1 MGKNQRPATSVTV
14 TAVYAQESQPPAGET
29 ALEWMLLTNLPVD
42 HFAAAQRLI
51 GWYQARWEIEVYVR
65 ILKQGCRIEDLRLE
79 TAKRLERCIAVYLIV
94 AWRLHYLTQIA
105 RSHATAPCTP
115 AFGPAEW
122 QTIYVL
128 QKKQAPPKQPPSLR
142 MTVRMLARL
151 GGFLARKGDGEPG
164 PETLWRGFKVLRQ
177 SMRALEIMAALG
189 QRE

>member
-1 MGKNQRPATSVTV
+1 
-14 TAVYAQESQPPAGET
+14 
-29 ALEWMLLTNLPVD
+29 MLLTNRPVD

-51 GWYQARWEIEVYVR
+51 GWYQARWEIEVYFR

-105 RSHATAPCTP
+105 RSQATAPCTP
-115 AFGPAEW
+115 AFSPAEW

-128 QKKQAPPKQPPSLR
+128 QNKQSPPTAPPSLR
-142 MTVRMLARL
+142 EIVRLLARL

-177 SMRALEIMAALG
+177 SMRALEITAALG

>member
-1 MGKNQRPATSVTV
+1 
-14 TAVYAQESQPPAGET
+14 
-29 ALEWMLLTNLPVD
+29 MLLTNRPVD

-51 GWYQARWEIEVYVR
+51 GWYQARWEIEVYFR

-105 RSHATAPCTP
+105 RSRATVPCTP
-115 AFGPAEW
+115 TFSLAEW

-128 QKKQAPPKQPPSLR
+128 QKKQAPPKQPPSMR
-142 MTVRMLARL
+142 TTVRMLARL
-151 GGFLARKGDGEPG
+151 GGFLACEGDGEPG
-164 PETLWRGFKVLRQ
+164 PETLWRGFEVLRQ